1 MRGRSWWRAAAR
13 AALHAVFLGWAASAA
28 AASLDVVP
36 TRIEIASGSRSAT
49 VTLHNLSDADISM
62 QADPVDWSQ
71 DEAAEDRYE
80 SSQDL
85 LVVPR
90 IFSIPPGQK
99 QVVRVGLPMPWTGSE
114 ERAFRVFFTEL
125 APSGLAE
132 SETGVLMRLRI
143 GVPVFAA
150 PAEAPAPA
158 LSLVRSGRTADAYE
172 VVLANAGNTHLSVG
186 DIRAVLASG
195 GGPETVAA
203 DWAGYLLPGRSRRL
217 RIPIPAGSRVA
228 AIRAHTDLTGPEEYV
243 LSQHN

>member
-1 MRGRSWWRAAAR
+1 MKRRDWWRAAAR
-13 AALHAVFLGWAASAA
+13 AALHAVILGWASASA

-49 VTLHNLSDADISM
+49 VTLHNLSDAEISM

-71 DEAAEDRYE
+71 DEWAEDRYE
-80 SSQDL
+80 STPDL

-90 IFSIPPGQK
+90 IFAIPPGEK
-99 QVVRVGLPMPWTGSE
+99 QVVRIGLPVAWTGGE

-132 SETGVLMRLRI
+132 NETGVLMRLRI

-150 PAEAPAPA
+150 PATTPAPA
-158 LSLVRSGRTADAYE
+158 LDLVRAGQAVDAYE
-172 VVLANAGNTHLSVG
+172 VVLANAGNTHLTVG

-195 GGPETVAA
+195 AGPETVAA
-203 DWAGYLLPGRSRRL
+203 DWSGYLLPGRSRRI
-217 RIPIPAGSRVA
+217 RIPVPVGSRVA

-243 LSQHN
+243 LPQHN